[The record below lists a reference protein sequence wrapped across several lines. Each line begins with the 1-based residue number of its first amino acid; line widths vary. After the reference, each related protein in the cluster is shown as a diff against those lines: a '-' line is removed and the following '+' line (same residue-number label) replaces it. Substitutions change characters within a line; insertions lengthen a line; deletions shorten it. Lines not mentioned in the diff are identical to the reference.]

1 MLGPPSACSDP
12 TILSPRTPP
21 ARAPAISASSDA
33 STSVVKT
40 LEPQLSAALLLPQLA
55 EALAAMP
62 PLPTDPSSSM
72 QLPTAP
78 DSSGN
83 CAICLEA
90 GEAMI
95 CLDCGHEFHRA
106 CLEAQ
111 VASGCMTRP
120 RLTFGFL
127 RCALCRTPMRQ
138 GVIDGLEPHLELQS
152 RVQSVCLARATEDG
166 TIDGLDTM
174 ATEAANEAALQAMAA
189 YHCAR
194 CDAVFCA
201 GKAECAG
208 GADPDPTTLLCQDC
222 AWRDAKSDHKCRV
235 HGASKAVY
243 KCDCCC
249 SVATFDCS
257 GNHYCDWCHSHTS
270 DGGIGRPQ
278 CRGRVC
284 DRCPL
289 SLPHPPNQPRNH
301 SVKKPGFVIGCT
313 ACLGIDHM
321 CEMQVSSEAVRQF

>member
-1 MLGPPSACSDP
+1 M
-12 TILSPRTPP
+12 
-21 ARAPAISASSDA
+21 
-33 STSVVKT
+33 SVVRA
-40 LEPQLSAALLLPQLA
+40 LEPQLSGLALHWLQSE
-55 EALAAMP
+55 EALAAML
-62 PLPTDPSSSM
+62 PLPEGPSFV

-78 DSSGN
+78 EMSKQ
-83 CAICLEA
+83 CAICM
-90 GEAMI
+90 GEGDATI
-95 CLDCGHEFHRA
+95 RLDCSHEFHKA

-111 VASGCMTRP
+111 VASGSMTRP

-127 RCALCRTPMRQ
+127 RCALCRTPMLPD
-138 GVIDGLEPHLELQS
+138 VIDGLKPHLELQS
-152 RVQSVCLARATEDG
+152 RVQAVCLARAREDG

-174 ATEAANEAALQAMAA
+174 APAAANDAVLQEMAA

-194 CDAVFCA
+194 CEAVFCA

-208 GADPDPTTLLCQDC
+208 NADPDPITLLCQDC
-222 AWRDAKSDHKCRV
+222 AWRDAKSDHKCRM

-257 GNHYCDWCHSHTS
+257 GNHYCDWCHSHHT
-270 DGGIGRPQ
+270 DGGTSRPE

-289 SLPHPPNQPRNH
+289 SLPHPPNQSRNH
-301 SVKKPGFVIGCT
+301 NVQKSGFVIGCT
-313 ACLGIDHM
+313 ACLGIDSM
-321 CEMQVSSEAVRQF
+321 CEMQISSASVQRFG